1 MCIVMKTFH
10 IKYISTL
17 VFLISCSIILI
28 IIIETINDTILLS
41 YLDRWR
47 CWYIGSWFSLT
58 TQLYCIGSYHL
69 SPLSLV
75 NFSQRELFRSVSLQ
89 PSVLLHLVT
98 MSSVESQ
105 QVSGTGDVGRG
116 LISTRKCLDSAQ
128 SPGYQESQL
137 EPRGKISVKSS
148 CILTNNMIIL

>member
-1 MCIVMKTFH
+1 MHCNENLSHKIYIHTCIS
-10 IKYISTL
+10 Y
-17 VFLISCSIILI
+17 FLFDNLDYNHC
-28 IIIETINDTILLS
+28 NYQWTILLS
-41 YLDRWR
+41 DLDRWR